1 MEKRILI
8 VEDEDLII
16 STVEALLQKMKINY
30 DTAKNGKEAIEKF
43 KNEKFDLI
51 ITDIF
56 MPVMDGFQLIE
67 EIKKIH
73 SDIPIIVIS
82 GYIDNETVRK
92 IKNLGANEYIEKP
105 FSLLDVKKSI
115 EKYLKWK
122 IF

>member
-115 EKYLKWK
+115 EKYLK
-122 IF
+122 